1 MDLGFLNDISLTKT
15 EARTRSASIDTT
27 PADGTHL
34 RLFSDGR
41 IFPAAQIVEDHSLE
55 YVAREE
61 EVGNGYD
68 IIDTDHFPNYP
79 KGNPRIVMI
88 ALVSKDAPKVD
99 LFGSV
104 GYDKSNGEAKSS
116 VLTQG
121 SSTTGKW
128 LITLLEEVYG
138 EELFPEGTRF
148 VDLVI
153 NTDFGITTPN
163 NIYQF
168 PKFTNRGPNKGE
180 VKYQRRTD
188 TELWPLTVHVT
199 EATID
204 VFEGDPTLEMDT
216 EDTNMENQV
225 EETEATIDTETL

>member
-27 PADGTHL
+27 PASGAHL

-41 IFPAAQIVEDHSLE
+41 IFPATQIVEDHSLE

-79 KGNPRIVMI
+79 KGNPRLVMI

-138 EELFPEGTRF
+138 EDLFSEGTRF
-148 VDLVI
+148 IDLVI
-153 NTDFGITTPN
+153 NMDFGITTPN

-188 TELWPLTVHVT
+188 TELWPLTVLV
-199 EATID
+199 ADI
-204 VFEGDPTLEMDT
+204 EGEVL
-216 EDTNMENQV
+216 EDTDHVESEAEENTKI
-225 EETEATIDTETL
+225 EEVADTTDNSETL

>member
-1 MDLGFLNDISLTKT
+1 MDLGFLNEISLTKT

-27 PADGTHL
+27 PASGAHL

-41 IFPAAQIVEDHSLE
+41 IFPAAQTVVDHSLE
-55 YVAREE
+55 YVAKGE

-68 IIDTDHFPNYP
+68 IIDTEHFPNYP
-79 KGNPRIVMI
+79 KGNPRLVMI
-88 ALVSKDAPKVD
+88 ALVSKDMPKVD

-104 GYDKSNGEAKSS
+104 GYNPDGGEPKTS

-138 EELFPEGTRF
+138 DDLFPEGTRF
-148 VDLVI
+148 VDLII

-168 PKFTNRGPNKGE
+168 PKAVNRGPNKGE

-188 TELWPLTVHVT
+188 TELWPLTVLVADVEGEVLEDTDHTESEAEEITDTVT
-199 EATID
+199 ETI
-204 VFEGDPTLEMDT
+204 T
-216 EDTNMENQV
+216 ED
-225 EETEATIDTETL
+225 ETL